1 MTITTRPAPI
11 RPPCFAKASEGR
23 PTRHLARE
31 GPKAVPALHGLQQF
45 QVPFDA
51 EQRFE
56 NFFFL
61 VRHDG
66 VEIILAVRVSGTFP
80 GSPVALDYH
89 FTTESGR
96 ISSFSVK

>member
-11 RPPCFAKASEGR
+11 RPPSFAKASEGR
-23 PTRHLARE
+23 PTRHLALE

-66 VEIILAVRVSGTFP
+66 VGHKRPDEGHWLRLSEHFQVSR
-80 GSPVALDYH
+80 LDA
-89 FTTESGR
+89 
-96 ISSFSVK
+96 SSAFNQPQPLTG